1 MAVAIARNPQ
11 LRRVD
16 AAWNGFTPATG
27 ALLLEALEAPAS
39 KLEALVVD
47 EACVPRGAP
56 RPNSAAA
63 LKAARARKAARR
75 RPHLDRDIYAEP
87 FPAPKR
93 PLLVGDAFR
102 VQARDGL
109 AVVVRA

>member
-1 MAVAIARNPQ
+1 MCLNDL
-11 LRRVD
+11 LR
-16 AAWNGFTPATG
+16 PI
-27 ALLLEALEAPAS
+27 LIS
-39 KLEALVVD
+39 K
-47 EACVPRGAP
+47 RGK
-56 RPNSAAA
+56 SVWST
-63 LKAARARKAARR
+63 RKAARR

>member
-1 MAVAIARNPQ
+1 MPPP
-11 LRRVD
+11 LP
-16 AAWNGFTPATG
+16 W
-27 ALLLEALEAPAS
+27 
-39 KLEALVVD
+39 
-47 EACVPRGAP
+47 
-56 RPNSAAA
+56 PNSAAA
-63 LKAARARKAARR
+63 LKAARTRKAARR